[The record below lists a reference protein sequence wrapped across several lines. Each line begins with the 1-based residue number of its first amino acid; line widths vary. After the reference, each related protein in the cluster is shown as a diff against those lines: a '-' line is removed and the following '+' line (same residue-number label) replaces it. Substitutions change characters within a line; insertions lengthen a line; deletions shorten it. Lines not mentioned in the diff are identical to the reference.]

1 MIKTPSGRFYVKP
14 AGANNHE
21 RFVVDVN
28 GEEVLLEKDD
38 DGYMRAPGATING
51 HRLNM
56 GLLNM
61 IADGINGFV
70 SQPVKD

>member
-14 AGANNHE
+14 AGTNNHE

-38 DGYMRAPGATING
+38 DGYMRAPGATFAG

-56 GLLNM
+56 GLLNT
-61 IADGINGFV
+61 IADSINGFF
-70 SQPVKD
+70 SKAQQE